1 MKTESEILL
10 EARDLIAKPEHWTQG
25 VAARSASGSL
35 VMPWADCAA
44 SFCMYGA
51 IVRASAKYCMPADL
65 LAYELRITLHGPAI
79 GEYNDARNRKHE
91 DVLSM
96 MDATVARL
104 KAAGR

>member
-25 VAARSASGSL
+25 VAARSASGAF
-35 VMPWADCAA
+35 VMPSADCAT

-51 IVRASAKYCMPADL
+51 ITRTSAKYCVSTES
-65 LAYELRITLHGPAI
+65 LATELRMTLHGPAI
-79 GEYNDARNRKHE
+79 AEYNDAPNRKHE

-96 MDATVARL
+96 MDATIARL